1 MPFAQTQNPNIE
13 SVLTPRLQDTSLKST
28 HSVLFSTSDAIQVT
42 LDTSHNNE
50 VSLVV
55 DTLSVSLG
63 FPKLDI
69 QLSRLFATYVYN

>member
-1 MPFAQTQNPNIE
+1 MPFSQTNNPDIE

-28 HSVLFSTSDAIQVT
+28 HSVLFSTSDIIAVD

-50 VSLVV
+50 VSLAI
-55 DTLSVSLG
+55 DTLDTGLG

-69 QLSRLFATYVYN
+69 QLSRLFATYVH